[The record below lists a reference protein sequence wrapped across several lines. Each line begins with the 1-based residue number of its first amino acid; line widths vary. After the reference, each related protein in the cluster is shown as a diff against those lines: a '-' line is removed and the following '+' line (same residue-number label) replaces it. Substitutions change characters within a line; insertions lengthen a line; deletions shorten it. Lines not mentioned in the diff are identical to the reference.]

1 MKYLILFFIKREME
15 KNKGKFHGLSSPQ
28 ELIEMWRELRYDD
41 DDDDINVIWDYME
54 PDDLQPGFNI
64 VNIKYNPKAPTETGH
79 YVLISV
85 LPKDKP
91 KEIEYFNPVAAHTKD
106 DEDKLNDILNFAE
119 EHDLESNVDLSGK
132 QTETSENCGF
142 HCLTHAYNLY
152 KRMESDSKN
161 KKDSQEEDS
170 KEGGAPK
177 LKSNQSEDKMDVLI
191 KAVRGIYYG
200 LKYGFDKPTA
210 PRKNKGSGLKP
221 SYECSGLKPSY
232 ECSGLKPSYE
242 CSGLKPSYECSGLD
256 VSRIPRHLYRNL
268 KASGL
273 ADYGKD
279 EYNFTELRREIEE
292 GEA

>member
-1 MKYLILFFIKREME
+1 ME

-152 KRMESDSKN
+152 KKQNVSKD
-161 KKDSQEEDS
+161 KKEDDSQEEDE

-177 LKSNQSEDKMDVLI
+177 LKGNQSEDKMDVLI

-210 PRKNKGSGLKP
+210 PRKNKGSGLSP
-221 SYECSGLKPSY
+221 SMY
-232 ECSGLKPSYE
+232 
-242 CSGLKPSYECSGLD
+242 
-256 VSRIPRHLYRNL
+256 PRHLYRNL

>member
-1 MKYLILFFIKREME
+1 ME
-15 KNKGKFHGLSSPQ
+15 NKKENKKFHENNDRDGRKFHGLSSPQ
-28 ELIEMWRELRYDD
+28 ELVEMWRELKYDD
-41 DDDDINVIWDYME
+41 DEEDINVIWDYME
-54 PDDLQPGFNI
+54 PDDLKPGFNI
-64 VNIKYNPKAPTETGH
+64 VNIKYDPKAPTETGH

-106 DEDKLNDILNFAE
+106 DEDKLNAILNFAD

-152 KRMESDSKN
+152 KKFYE
-161 KKDSQEEDS
+161 KDG
-170 KEGGAPK
+170 KEKDDEKGGAPK
-177 LKSNQSEDKMDVLI
+177 LKSTQGEDKMDTLI

-200 LKYGFDKPTA
+200 LKYGFDKPSA
-210 PRKNKGSGLKP
+210 PRKNKGSGMRSP
-221 SYECSGLKPSY
+221 YESSGLPRWSLPSW
-232 ECSGLKPSYE
+232 S
-242 CSGLKPSYECSGLD
+242 
-256 VSRIPRHLYRNL
+256 SRQFNPNF

-279 EYNFTELRREIEE
+279 EYSFSELRKEME
-292 GEA
+292 G

>member
-1 MKYLILFFIKREME
+1 ME
-15 KNKGKFHGLSSPQ
+15 NNKNKNQKFHGLSSPQ

-54 PDDLQPGFNI
+54 PEDLKPGFNI

-91 KEIEYFNPVAAHTKD
+91 EEIEYFNPVAAHTKD

-152 KRMESDSKN
+152 KKMESYLESPGSKKAKPDLVVNSKRMESDFEN
-161 KKDSQEEDS
+161 DLKKEETQALRRPNDEK
-170 KEGGAPK
+170 KEGGAPRK
-177 LKSNQSEDKMDVLI
+177 TGTEDKMDVLI

-200 LKYGFDKPTA
+200 LKYGFDKPSA
-210 PRKNKGSGLKP
+210 PRKNKGSGL
-221 SYECSGLKPSY
+221 
-232 ECSGLKPSYE
+232 
-242 CSGLKPSYECSGLD
+242 
-256 VSRIPRHLYRNL
+256 
-268 KASGL
+268 
-273 ADYGKD
+273 ADYGKN
-279 EYNFTELRREIEE
+279 EYSFSELRREIEKD
-292 GEA
+292 

>member
-1 MKYLILFFIKREME
+1 ME
-15 KNKGKFHGLSSPQ
+15 NNKNKKFHGLSSPQ
-28 ELIEMWRELRYDD
+28 ELVEMWRELRYDD
-41 DDDDINVIWDYME
+41 DEDDINVIWDYME
-54 PDDLQPGFNI
+54 PDDLKPGFNI
-64 VNIKYNPKAPTETGH
+64 VNIKYDPKAPTETGH

-119 EHDLESNVDLSGK
+119 KHDLESNVDLSGK

-152 KRMESDSKN
+152 KKQN
-161 KKDSQEEDS
+161 VSQDEKED

-177 LKSNQSEDKMDVLI
+177 PKSSQGEDKMDVLI

-200 LKYGFDKPTA
+200 LKYGFDKPSA
-210 PRKNKGSGLKP
+210 PRKNKGSGVKP
-221 SYECSGLKPSY
+221 SYECSGLSPSMY
-232 ECSGLKPSYE
+232 
-242 CSGLKPSYECSGLD
+242 
-256 VSRIPRHLYRNL
+256 PRHLYHNL

-279 EYNFTELRREIEE
+279 EYSFTELRREMEE

>member
-1 MKYLILFFIKREME
+1 ME
-15 KNKGKFHGLSSPQ
+15 NNKNKTKFHGLSSPQ

-41 DDDDINVIWDYME
+41 DEDDINVIWDYMDPE
-54 PDDLQPGFNI
+54 DLQPGFNI

-106 DEDKLNDILNFAE
+106 DEDKLNAILNFAE

-152 KRMESDSKN
+152 KKQNVSQNDSK
-161 KKDSQEEDS
+161 KEDDK

-177 LKSNQSEDKMDVLI
+177 PRQTGTEDKMDVLI

-200 LKYGFDKPTA
+200 LKYGFDKSSA
-210 PRKNKGSGLKP
+210 PRKNKG
-221 SYECSGLKPSY
+221 
-232 ECSGLKPSYE
+232 
-242 CSGLKPSYECSGLD
+242 
-256 VSRIPRHLYRNL
+256 
-268 KASGL
+268 SGL

-279 EYNFTELRREIEE
+279 EYSFTELRREMEE
-292 GEA
+292 D

>member
-1 MKYLILFFIKREME
+1 ME
-15 KNKGKFHGLSSPQ
+15 NNKNKKFHGLSSPQ
-28 ELIEMWRELRYDD
+28 ELVEMWRELRYDD
-41 DDDDINVIWDYME
+41 DEDDINVIWDYME
-54 PDDLQPGFNI
+54 PDDLKPGFNI
-64 VNIKYNPKAPTETGH
+64 VNIKYDPKAPTETGH

-119 EHDLESNVDLSGK
+119 KHDLESNVDLSGK

-152 KRMESDSKN
+152 KKQGKDSKVDE
-161 KKDSQEEDS
+161 KDDS
-170 KEGGAPK
+170 PEGGAPK

-200 LKYGFDKPTA
+200 LKYGFDHPTA
-210 PRKNKGSGLKP
+210 PRKNKGSGLSP
-221 SYECSGLKPSY
+221 SMY
-232 ECSGLKPSYE
+232 
-242 CSGLKPSYECSGLD
+242 
-256 VSRIPRHLYRNL
+256 PRHLYRNL

-279 EYNFTELRREIEE
+279 EYNFTELRREMEE
-292 GEA
+292 D

>member
-1 MKYLILFFIKREME
+1 ME
-15 KNKGKFHGLSSPQ
+15 NNKNKNNQDGRKFHGLSSPQ
-28 ELIEMWRELRYDD
+28 ELVEMWRELRYDD
-41 DDDDINVIWDYME
+41 DEDDINVIWDYME
-54 PDDLQPGFNI
+54 PDDLKPGFNI
-64 VNIKYNPKAPTETGH
+64 VNIKYDPKAPTETGH

-119 EHDLESNVDLSGK
+119 KHDLESNVDLSGK

-152 KRMESDSKN
+152 KKFYSQKEKDDSK
-161 KKDSQEEDS
+161 KDEDE

-177 LKSNQSEDKMDVLI
+177 PKSSQGEDKMDVLI

-200 LKYGFDKPTA
+200 LKYGFDKPSA
-210 PRKNKGSGLKP
+210 PRKNKGSGLSP
-221 SYECSGLKPSY
+221 SMY
-232 ECSGLKPSYE
+232 
-242 CSGLKPSYECSGLD
+242 
-256 VSRIPRHLYRNL
+256 PRHLYRNL

-279 EYNFTELRREIEE
+279 EYNFTELRREMEE
-292 GEA
+292 D